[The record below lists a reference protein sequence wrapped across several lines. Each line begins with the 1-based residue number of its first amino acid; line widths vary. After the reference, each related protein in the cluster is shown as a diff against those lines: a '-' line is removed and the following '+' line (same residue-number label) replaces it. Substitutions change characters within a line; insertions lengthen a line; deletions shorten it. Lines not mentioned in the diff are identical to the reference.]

1 MSLDAAAVRDA
12 RAGTTGQRDGRTR
25 TGSRS
30 RRGLWLGVWLAVAA
44 IYLLAAVFP
53 QLLAPGDPLAVN
65 PADAFS
71 PPVPA
76 HPLGTDESGRGVYT
90 RIVHGASSSL
100 TIGALA
106 TVIGLLLGAV
116 LGLAAGLGP
125 RWLDFGTTRIVEV
138 FFAFPGILLALL
150 LITLA
155 GPGLVTT
162 TIAVG
167 LSTAPGYARLIRSQ
181 VLRVRASAYMEADL
195 VLGRSRWHSFTR
207 TLLPNVAWPLFSLA
221 TLGLGQ
227 AIVWA
232 AALSYLG
239 LGEPPPSPE
248 WGSMLSAG
256 RLYLP
261 TGSWWLT
268 IFPGTAIVGAAVT
281 ATMLGRIMQQRT
293 RQAG

>member
-1 MSLDAAAVRDA
+1 MSLEAAAIRDA
-12 RAGTTGQRDGRTR
+12 RAGTTGRRDGRPR
-25 TGSRS
+25 SRS
-30 RRGLWLGVWLAVAA
+30 GRQLSLAVWLVVAA
-44 IYLLAAVFP
+44 LYVLAALLP
-53 QLLAPGDPLAVN
+53 QLLAPGDPLSVN
-65 PADAFS
+65 PSDAFS
-71 PPVPA
+71 PPSPE
-76 HPLGTDESGRGVYT
+76 HPFGTDESGRGVYT
-90 RIVHGASSSL
+90 RVVHGAASSL

-106 TVIGLLLGAV
+106 TAIGLTLGAV
-116 LGLAAGLGP
+116 FGLAAGLGP
-125 RWLDFGTTRIVEV
+125 KWLDFGTTRIVEV

-150 LITLA
+150 LIVLA
-155 GPGLVTT
+155 GPGVVTT

-181 VLRVRASAYMEADL
+181 VLRVRASAYVEADL
-195 VLGRSRWHSFTR
+195 VLGRSRWHTFTR
-207 TLLPNVAWPLFSLA
+207 TLLPNVAWPLFALA

-293 RQAG
+293 RQAS

>member
-1 MSLDAAAVRDA
+1 MSLEAAAVRDA
-12 RAGTTGQRDGRTR
+12 RAGSGGRR
-25 TGSRS
+25 SGRAGSGSR
-30 RRGLWLGVWLAVAA
+30 RGVWLAVWLGVTAL
-44 IYLLAAVFP
+44 YVLAAVFP
-53 QLLAPGDPLAVN
+53 QLLAPGNPLAVN

-71 PPVPA
+71 RPSPE
-76 HPLGTDESGRGVYT
+76 HPFGTDESGRGVYT
-90 RIVHGASSSL
+90 RVVHGAASSL

-106 TVIGLLLGAV
+106 TAIGLALGAV
-116 LGLAAGLGP
+116 FGLAAGLGP

-138 FFAFPGILLALL
+138 FFSFPGILLALL
-150 LITLA
+150 LIVLA
-155 GPGLVTT
+155 GPGVVTT

-181 VLRVRASAYMEADL
+181 VLRVRASAYVEADL
-195 VLGRSRWHSFTR
+195 VLGRSRWHTFAR

-293 RQAG
+293 RQAS

>member
-1 MSLDAAAVRDA
+1 MSLEAAAVRDA
-12 RAGTTGQRDGRTR
+12 RAGSGARRSGRTR
-25 TGSRS
+25 SGSR
-30 RRGLWLGVWLAVAA
+30 RGVWLAVWLGVAA
-44 IYLLAAVFP
+44 LYVIAALLP
-53 QLLAPGDPLAVN
+53 QLLAPGNPLAVN

-71 PPVPA
+71 PPSPE
-76 HPLGTDESGRGVYT
+76 HPFGTDESGRGVYT
-90 RIVHGASSSL
+90 RVVHGAASSL

-106 TVIGLLLGAV
+106 TAIGLALGAV
-116 LGLAAGLGP
+116 FGLAAGLGP
-125 RWLDFGTTRIVEV
+125 TWLDFGTTRIVEV

-150 LITLA
+150 LIVLA
-155 GPGLVTT
+155 GPGVVTT

-181 VLRVRASAYMEADL
+181 VLRVRASAYVEADL
-195 VLGRSRWHSFTR
+195 VLGRSRWHTFTR

-293 RQAG
+293 RQAS